1 LNGEPR
7 TWRGVRWARPGEL
20 LISEIFGPTLQGE
33 GPSAGQ
39 TAVFVRLGGCNLSCR
54 WCDTGYT
61 WDAMSFDLASELHAM
76 PVAEVARMVSVS
88 AVRLVVITGGEP
100 ALQASEAADL
110 ANRLR
115 TNGRRVE
122 IETNGTIPLGLLAE
136 AVDLIVVSPKLSNSG
151 LRDHQRVRPAILH
164 DLAHRDQAVFKFV
177 VEDLADLDEV
187 SEIVGTYRLNSHR
200 VWVMPE
206 ARSRDVL
213 LRRLGELA
221 QPVADRGWSL
231 SSRLHVLLW
240 GDCRGR

>member
-1 LNGEPR
+1 
-7 TWRGVRWARPGEL
+7 L
-20 LISEIFGPTLQGE
+20 LISEVFGPTVQGE

-39 TAVFVRLGGCNLSCR
+39 AAVFVRLGSCNLSCS

-61 WDAMSFDLASELHAM
+61 WDATSFDLASELHAM
-76 PVAEVARMVSVS
+76 SVAEVARMVSAS
-88 AVRLVVITGGEP
+88 GVRLVVITGGEP
-100 ALQASEAADL
+100 ALQAGETADL

-115 TNGRRVE
+115 TNGHRVE
-122 IETNGTIPLGLLAE
+122 IETNGTVPLGPLAT

-151 LRDHQRVRPAILH
+151 LREHQRLRPAILQ
-164 DLAHRDQAVFKFV
+164 DLADRDQAVFKFV
-177 VEDLADLDEV
+177 VEADADLGEV
-187 SEIVGTYRLNSHR
+187 AEIVDTYRLDSHR

-231 SSRLHVLLW
+231 SGRLHVLLW